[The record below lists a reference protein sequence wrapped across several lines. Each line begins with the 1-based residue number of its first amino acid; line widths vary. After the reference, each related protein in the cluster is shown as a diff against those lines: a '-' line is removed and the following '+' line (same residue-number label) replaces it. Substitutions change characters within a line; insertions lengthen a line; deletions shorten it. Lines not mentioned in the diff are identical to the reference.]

1 MNCVLVG
8 RAVVR
13 SVCAA
18 LGAAIRRSVTSAGC
32 SRSSAA
38 AQDRPPCVDS
48 WPHRSSGPSR
58 NSRLKPLN
66 RPPPGSNHD
75 FPSIRRNRPRGAS
88 PATLFGL
95 AQIAG
100 SCEPYLEF
108 AAPTMTAVF
117 VWAWPRILMRI
128 EHRSDLADLE
138 RVTNQI
144 SSLKLDDDARKTME
158 EELKKSSE
166 TLARRLLDSLQ
177 ISTSLE
183 ARLRSWVPFLWL

>member
-1 MNCVLVG
+1 
-8 RAVVR
+8 
-13 SVCAA
+13 
-18 LGAAIRRSVTSAGC
+18 
-32 SRSSAA
+32 
-38 AQDRPPCVDS
+38 
-48 WPHRSSGPSR
+48 
-58 NSRLKPLN
+58 
-66 RPPPGSNHD
+66 
-75 FPSIRRNRPRGAS
+75 
-88 PATLFGL
+88 
-95 AQIAG
+95 
-100 SCEPYLEF
+100 
-108 AAPTMTAVF
+108 
-117 VWAWPRILMRI
+117 MRI